1 MTVLVVDDDK
11 NISSSLPAT
20 VLKHIETVRPIGAT
34 VTVSSP
40 EALPINI
47 SANVVLDG
55 SKTISV
61 IESAFKEEL
70 TLFLKEMTFITY
82 RVSYAKLG
90 SLLLDIPGVE
100 DFDNFRLNSGT
111 GNVTISEKQIPIIGM
126 ITLAEVDALG
136 VG

>member
-1 MTVLVVDDDK
+1 M
-11 NISSSLPAT
+11 
-20 VLKHIETVRPIGAT
+20 
-34 VTVSSP
+34 
-40 EALPINI
+40 
-47 SANVVLDG
+47 
-55 SKTISV
+55 